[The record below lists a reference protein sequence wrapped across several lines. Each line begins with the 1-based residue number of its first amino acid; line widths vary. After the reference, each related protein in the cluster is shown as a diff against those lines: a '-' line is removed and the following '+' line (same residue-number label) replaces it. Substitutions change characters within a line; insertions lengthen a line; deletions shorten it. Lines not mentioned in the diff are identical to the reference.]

1 MARQRQKK
9 TDLQK
14 LLDKICKSALQAS
27 VAIAERDSLKG
38 LTNDNTDSLA
48 EAIELLNDIYEI
60 LYDKVFEDSES
71 ICRSGSDPL
80 K

>member
-1 MARQRQKK
+1 MARQRRKK

-14 LLDKICKSALQAS
+14 LLDRICKSTLQAS
-27 VAIAERDSLKG
+27 VAIAENDSLKG
-38 LTNDNTDSLA
+38 LSNDDTDSLA

-71 ICRSGSDPL
+71 ICKGAPDQL
-80 K
+80 